1 MLSRSRVLILLAGMS
16 VCGLAG
22 LSILATRSP
31 LFHVQV
37 VELSDYPEN
46 APVSEERILE
56 LASVP
61 VGKAA
66 LFSLDLAEIEKRVL
80 VENWVSEVR
89 IRKVFPQTLSLSVR
103 FREPVAAIVATGA
116 GAKHRLAYLDRE
128 GQAFGRY
135 NPRFKL
141 DVPLISGVRADSKL
155 QIRAI
160 LKWIGEWEASELGRS
175 TQLSDFVWDEET
187 GLRAHVRYSAGRTA
201 VELGH
206 EFNLDTGAQLERLAK
221 VFRYLGE
228 HSLQTRQI
236 WADSDKKIVVKTARG
251 S

>member
-1 MLSRSRVLILLAGMS
+1 MLSRSRVLILLAGLS
-16 VCGLAG
+16 VSGLAG

-37 VELSDYPEN
+37 VELADYPEN

-56 LASVP
+56 LARVP
-61 VGKAA
+61 VGKSS

-80 VENWVSEVR
+80 VENWVSEVSL
-89 IRKVFPQTLSLSVR
+89 RKVFPQTLSLSVK
-103 FREPVAAIVATGA
+103 FRAPVAAITGA
-116 GAKHRLAYLDRE
+116 KNRLAYLDRE
-128 GQAFGRY
+128 GEAFGRY

-160 LKWIGEWEASELGRS
+160 LKWIGDWEASELGRS